1 MGLNGALAAVGRSL
15 EIFSTGIQVAGQNIS
30 NSSTPGYI
38 REKLN
43 VSTGLPYTSG
53 SLILGTGAKADG
65 IKQQIDLY
73 LESRIHSANSE
84 VSASSSISY
93 IYKQLEAELNA
104 LGDGSLS
111 DLVGG
116 FLATIHDVVNQPE
129 STSFRQFAVQ
139 DGATLAGQF
148 QSLRSRIDDLRSAQ
162 TITVDA
168 SVQEANRLIDQI
180 YKLNYDIQ
188 RSELGGLIDSDAGAL
203 RSQRY
208 EALTRLSEIM
218 PIQFNERSDGTVD
231 VRTPSDYIILAGS
244 YQHLT
249 TSTELDRGVNVTYVR
264 LEHTGTDV
272 SHLGGELKGII
283 EGRDDVLGGFV
294 DDLDEYVASFIHEF
308 NKIHASGQGLK
319 GFSNVTGT
327 YTVSDAA
334 AALND
339 AGLKF
344 APDHGSFEFTVTNQ
358 QTGIAEAAIINIDL
372 DGIGADTSL
381 EGLRDALNAANPN
394 ITASITSDSRLKIT
408 AGSGYEFSFG
418 NDTSGVLASL
428 GINTFF
434 TGENSTDVAVN
445 SVVANDHRYFA
456 TARGG
461 GASDGGN
468 AQLLAEFIDNPAAGL
483 QNVSLSEY
491 YNTLVSTIAQSSAT
505 STALTK
511 GLESYQDSLNSQRE
525 QFSGVSLDEEAL
537 MMMQFQRSYQA
548 SARLI
553 SVIDE
558 LFDTLL
564 NI

>member
-15 EIFSTGIQVAGQNIS
+15 EIFSTGIQVAGQNIA

-43 VSTGLPYTSG
+43 ISTGLPYASG

-73 LESRIHSANSE
+73 LESRIHGANSE
-84 VSASSSISY
+84 ASASNSLSY

-129 STSFRQFAVQ
+129 SAAFRQFAVE
-139 DGATLAGQF
+139 DGATLVGQF
-148 QSLRSRIDDLRSAQ
+148 KSLRSRIDELRSAQ
-162 TITVDA
+162 TIKLNA
-168 SVQEANRLIDQI
+168 SVQEANRLIDKV

-188 RSELGGLIDSDAGAL
+188 RSELGGLVDSDAGAL

-208 EALTRLSEIM
+208 DALKRLSEIM
-218 PIQFNERSDGTVD
+218 PIQFDERSDGTVD
-231 VRTPSDYIILAGS
+231 VRTPSDYLILAGS

-249 TSTELDRGVNVTYVR
+249 TSTEIDRGVNVTYVR
-264 LEHTGTDV
+264 LENTGTDV
-272 SHLGGELKGII
+272 SHLGGEIKGII
-283 EGRDDVLGGFV
+283 EGRDDVLGGFA

-319 GFSNVTGT
+319 GFESVTGS
-327 YTVSDAA
+327 YIVGDAT

-344 APDHGSFEFTVTNQ
+344 APQHGSFEFTVTNK
-358 QTGIAEAAIINIDL
+358 QTGIAESSIINIDL
-372 DGIGADTSL
+372 DGIGSDTSL
-381 EGLRDALNAANPN
+381 EDLRDALNAANPN
-394 ITASITSDSRLKIT
+394 VAASITNDNRLKMT
-408 AGSGYEFSFG
+408 AVSGYDFSFG

-434 TGENSTDVAVN
+434 TGEDSTSIAVN
-445 SVVANDHRYFA
+445 SVVKNDHRFFA

-461 GASDGGN
+461 GPADGSN
-468 AQLLAEFIDNPAAGL
+468 AQLLTQFAENPAAGL
-483 QNVSLSEY
+483 GNVSLSER
-491 YNTLVSTIAQSSAT
+491 YNNIISTIAQSSAT
-505 STALTK
+505 SSALTD
-511 GLESYQDSLNSQRE
+511 GLKAYQDSLNSQRE

-558 LFDTLL
+558 LFNVLL
-564 NI
+564 SI